1 MMTLTT
7 RAMKKTLKTL
17 ALIATAAIA
26 LMACNKEVEI
36 QAPIIEKEG
45 VTLSFVS
52 EKPSLLDDPETRTV
66 YNTNSGTIDW
76 VEGDKIKVAIKVNNA
91 WMGENGIP
99 EEGKYAKLYTSTG
112 LASGGSTG
120 VFKVPT
126 TFVSTPAGTH
136 YFYGIYP
143 ASLVSDNDAK
153 LIPSISISIPESQ
166 KPLANSFDSKADVM
180 FAVSEEYSDIPT
192 DRSID
197 LDWTRI
203 VAHAD
208 ITLKKL
214 PAFAEGETVQAIEF
228 VAQEGADLAGVH
240 LINITDG
247 TVALREGATP
257 VNAITILPENLSV
270 NTENHTLEFW
280 MSTLPFTTNSI
291 KIILSTNKKVYT
303 KEYTNIN
310 KVFMAN
316 CRNTLGIG
324 MANADVQVKN
334 QLIPNGEYVIASDV
348 HNVMMSVGSSSDSYR
363 RHTTLNTNTPAD
375 DAIWTITYDEAN
387 DAYRIYNSDEGL
399 YLWGSTVDYTYLEL
413 KGASY
418 YTGSSYTDLFKITF
432 SDEDN
437 ELYHITPLGNTL
449 RSIGYNITQPRF
461 ALYKG
466 SNDQT
471 IDLNLHA
478 VSFDTTPRIEV
489 VTNPVSLAKNEISIA
504 REITTIKR
512 KYFNGAIA
520 ASANADWITVNNIA
534 AGETIV
540 TATVQ
545 KNTGAQRTAIITLSA
560 EGIESKTFEVVQAVG
575 QDEVVDVINRALTG
589 VTGTGYTSWSGKT
602 SNSAAEYAGKS
613 AGGNNAIQLTNST
626 DKSAGIVTTR
636 SGGIVKKISVDW
648 NSNTSNDRK
657 IYIYGKNTAYTSA
670 QDLFNS
676 STWGTQL
683 GELAKG
689 TSDFIINDEYEYFG
703 IKAVGGALYLDE
715 IRITWGDSKDYAPIS
730 WSADEGYAEMTESGI
745 DTSHLPTFSNTN
757 NLEVAFASSAATVAT
772 IDASGVITIVG
783 AGTATISATYT
794 GTSSSPYKTTKV
806 EFTLE
811 VEDNRPTVATPTF
824 SPNGGTFTSAQN
836 VTISCATS
844 GATIHYTTDNSTPT
858 ASSATYSGAISV
870 TATTTIKAIAVKSG
884 MQDSAVAS
892 ATYTISGGTDALV
905 YTLQPASGS
914 NSSYTGN
921 CDVTISGITWNI
933 SGNTQLLPWRLGG
946 KSISKVDRSIYSKTA
961 LNKNISKIVITHGA
975 ASSITV
981 NSMTVVVATDAS
993 FSNVVSTL
1001 TPTFVANNTVTV
1013 NRPAGVSWSNCYY
1026 KITYNV
1032 TVSGSSNKFIEFSKA
1047 EFTGK

>member
-1 MMTLTT
+1 
-7 RAMKKTLKTL
+7 MKIL
-17 ALIATAAIA
+17 ASLAVAATA

-36 QAPIIEKEG
+36 QASVLEQED

-52 EKPSLLDDPETRTV
+52 EKPALIDDAETRTV
-66 YNTNSGTIDW
+66 YNTESGVIDW
-76 VEGDKIKVAIKVNNA
+76 VEGDKIKVAIKVNNT
-91 WMGENGIP
+91 WMGDNGIP
-99 EEGKYAKLYTSTG
+99 DEGKYAKLYTSTG
-112 LASGGSTG
+112 LTSGGSTG

-126 TFVSTPAGTH
+126 TFTSTPAGNH
-136 YFYGIYP
+136 YFYGLYP

-153 LIPSISISIPESQ
+153 SIPQVKIIIPESQ

-180 FAVSEEYSDIPT
+180 FAVSEEYSEIPT
-192 DRSID
+192 DRSIN

-214 PAFAEGETVQAIEF
+214 PVLAEGETVQTIEF
-228 VAQEGADLAGVH
+228 VAQEGADLAGSH
-240 LINITDG
+240 LIDITDG
-247 TVALREGATP
+247 TIALYEGATP
-257 VNAITILPENLSV
+257 VNAITILAENLSV
-270 NTENHTLEFW
+270 NTENNTLEFW
-280 MSTLPFTTNSI
+280 MSTLPFTANSI

-310 KVFMAN
+310 KEFLAN
-316 CRNTLGIG
+316 RRNTLGIG
-324 MANADVQVKN
+324 MANADVKIKN
-334 QLIPNGEYVIASDV
+334 QLIPNGEYVIASDAKGF
-348 HNVMMSVGSSSDSYR
+348 MMSAGASSESYR
-363 RHTTLNTNTPAD
+363 GYKELNAETPSD

-387 DAYRIYNSDEGL
+387 DAYRIYNSDAGL
-399 YLWGSTVDYTYLEL
+399 YLWGATGDNNYLEL
-413 KGASY
+413 KEASY
-418 YTGSSYTDLFKITF
+418 YDGSFYTDLFQITF

-437 ELYHITPLGNTL
+437 ELYHITPLGNTV

-466 SNDQT
+466 SHDQT

-478 VSFDTTPRIEV
+478 VSFDTTPRIEI
-489 VTNPVSLAKNEISIA
+489 VTNPVSLAKSEISTA

-512 KYFNGAIA
+512 KYFDGAIA
-520 ASANADWITVNNIA
+520 ASTNADWITVNDIA
-534 AGETIV
+534 AGETSV

-560 EGIESKTFEVVQAVG
+560 EGIDSKTFEVVQAVG
-575 QDEVVDVINRALTG
+575 ADEVVDVINRALTE

-602 SNSAAEYAGKS
+602 SNSAAIYAGKS
-613 AGGNNAIQLTNST
+613 AGGNDAIQLSNST
-626 DKSAGIVTTR
+626 STAAGIITTH

-648 NSNTSNDRK
+648 NSNTADGRK
-657 IYIYGKNTAYTSA
+657 IFIYGKNTAYTSA
-670 QDLFNS
+670 QDIH
-676 STWGTQL
+676 STSTATSGTKL
-683 GELAKG
+683 GELVKG
-689 TSDFIINDEYEYFG
+689 SSDFLIDGEYEYFG
-703 IKAVGGALYLDE
+703 IKAVGGSLYLDE
-715 IRITWGDSKDYAPIS
+715 IRITWGDAKEFAPIS
-730 WSADEGYAEMTESGI
+730 WSANEGYAEMTENGI

-757 NLEVAFASSAATVAT
+757 NLEVTFASSDTNVAT
-772 IDASGVITIVG
+772 IDASGAITIVG

-794 GTSSSPYKTTKV
+794 GTSSSPYKTTIV

-905 YTLQPASGS
+905 YTLEPATGS
-914 NSSYTGN
+914 NNNYANN
-921 CDVTISGITWNI
+921 CDVTISGIKWNI
-933 SGNTQLLPWRLGG
+933 TGNSQTVPWRLGG
-946 KSISKVDRSIYSKTA
+946 KSITKVDRSIYSKTA
-961 LNKNISKIVITHGA
+961 LNYNISKIDITHGA

-1001 TPTFVANNTVTV
+1001 TPTFAANSTVTV